1 MGLFKLLPTSLSG
14 KIVRAQSTVCHVC
27 SASPHSIYC
36 FTVSPMF
43 QGTTIPSMHVGKGF
57 CKLESAKRN
66 RSYEVHLP
74 PLKDSYFVN
83 LSLDFYFVGC
93 LSDAATVCSVQ

>member
-1 MGLFKLLPTSLSG
+1 
-14 KIVRAQSTVCHVC
+14 
-27 SASPHSIYC
+27 
-36 FTVSPMF
+36 
-43 QGTTIPSMHVGKGF
+43 MHVGKGF